1 MLVQRILPLPDKGP
15 LFVIGMELTRGER
28 AKMQETVVNNL

>member
-15 LFVIGMELTRGER
+15 LFVIRMELTRGER